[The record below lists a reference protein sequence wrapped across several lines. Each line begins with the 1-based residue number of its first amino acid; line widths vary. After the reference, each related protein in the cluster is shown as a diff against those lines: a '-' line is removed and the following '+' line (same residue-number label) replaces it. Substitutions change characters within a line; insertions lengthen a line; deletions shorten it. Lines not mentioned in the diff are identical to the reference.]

1 MADGDDDQGEAFEEL
16 QQQANNL
23 AAATGRNDL
32 VERWMTT
39 APLPPVVKLRF
50 NIEPGEPHKTTA
62 VTKASF
68 SGGIV
73 ARRRQGDD
81 WSIPVRIRIAT
92 DLNVQSPGQPGAYEV

>member
-50 NIEPGEPHKTTA
+50 NIEPGEPHKTT
-62 VTKASF
+62 T
-68 SGGIV
+68 
-73 ARRRQGDD
+73 RR
-81 WSIPVRIRIAT
+81 SISPPPANRTRAT
-92 DLNVQSPGQPGAYEV
+92 SAC